1 MKNFLK
7 RFLHYP
13 VSLLILCAIL
23 YLSLFKP
30 AGNDTLKLFAGMD
43 KVAHFMMYA
52 VLSSAMW
59 FEHYWFYARIRY
71 ARILMM
77 SFVIPVLFSGVMEIM
92 QMELTTYRS
101 ADILDFLFNVTGV
114 VFANLICFFVLRPVI
129 DRKLKRKETL

>member
-92 QMELTTYRS
+92 QMELTTCRS
-101 ADILDFLFNVTGV
+101 ADILDFLFNVAGV